1 MVSGIEMRKDSV
13 ASASSQPKL
22 RTILYRVKSF
32 NIRNKKENPVS
43 AYDATTARRAA
54 GVNCIVRNDGANV
67 NSSKSVQAK
76 ELPERSI

>member
-1 MVSGIEMRKDSV
+1 MVSGMEMRKDSV

-43 AYDATTARRAA
+43 AYAATTAR
-54 GVNCIVRNDGANV
+54 
-67 NSSKSVQAK
+67 
-76 ELPERSI
+76 